1 MFFNNIPSKIVKILM
16 VLSSRPLSWNSSMV
30 SLTYPSFRLLLY
42 LEWLLLATAMFME
55 VLLPF
60 EFSWSLLLRVLAIA
74 TFSLMGLRLPMVKLE
89 TKLVYTALEF
99 GLILLPATHH
109 SLSSR
114 SVFLLCLVLVMRS
127 CLIFKRFGQLVV
139 LSLSLLCYGTLL
151 LSRPIVPENF
161 IANKLIV
168 MSWDWRLSNILLF
181 SLTLVFALL
190 LINALLA
197 ERQSREQLEIAHQQ
211 LEITNQQLC
220 QYALRIEDQATLQE
234 RNRIAREIHDGLGH
248 TLAAQTIQINNT
260 LLFWES
266 NNDKALAFLKQAK
279 QLGAEAL
286 LEIRRSLSVLR
297 SNPLQGQSL
306 KSAIEKLLTDFQQTT
321 GIEPSCKID
330 VPHTLPTEVN
340 TALYRIVQESLTN
353 ICKHAQATSVTVGL
367 LAYAGMIHLSIEDD
381 GKGFNPTQN
390 TTGFG
395 LQGMR
400 ERAVA
405 LGGQLN
411 LHSQLGTGCRISV
424 SLPLSKL
431 L

>member
-1 MFFNNIPSKIVKILM
+1 M
-16 VLSSRPLSWNSSMV
+16 VR
-30 SLTYPSFRLLLY
+30 LTYPSFRLLLY

-60 EFSWSLLLRVLAIA
+60 ELSWSLLLRVVAIA

-89 TKLVYTALEF
+89 TKLLYTGLEF
-99 GLILLPATHH
+99 GLILLPTTQH

-127 CLIFKRFGQLVV
+127 CLIFKQSGQLLV
-139 LSLSLLCYGTLL
+139 LGLSLLTYGTLL
-151 LSRPIVPENF
+151 LSRPIVPKNF
-161 IANKLIV
+161 MPDLIA

-266 NNDKALAFLKQAK
+266 NNHKALTFLKQAK

-330 VPHTLPTEVN
+330 LPHTLPTEVN

-353 ICKHAQATSVTVGL
+353 ICKHADATSVTVGL
-367 LAYAGMIHLSIEDD
+367 LAFAEMIHLSIEDN

-411 LHSQLGTGCRISV
+411 LHSQLGTGCCISV

-431 L
+431 LF

>member
-1 MFFNNIPSKIVKILM
+1 M
-16 VLSSRPLSWNSSMV
+16 VLLQRPLSWNSSMV
-30 SLTYPSFRLLLY
+30 RLTYPSFRLLLY

-55 VLLPF
+55 VVLPF
-60 EFSWSLLLRVLAIA
+60 ELSWSLLLRVVAIA
-74 TFSLMGLRLPMVKLE
+74 TFSLMGLRLPMVKLK
-89 TKLVYTALEF
+89 TKLFYTALEF
-99 GLILLPATHH
+99 SLILLPTIQH

-127 CLIFKRFGQLVV
+127 CLIFKQLGQLLV
-139 LSLSLLCYGTLL
+139 LGLSLLCYGTLL
-151 LSRPIVPENF
+151 LSRPIVPDKF
-161 IANKLIV
+161 MPDKLIA

-248 TLAAQTIQINNT
+248 TLVAQTIQINNT

-266 NNDKALAFLKQAK
+266 NNHKALTFLKQAK
-279 QLGAEAL
+279 ELGAEAL

-306 KSAIEKLLTDFQQTT
+306 KSAIEKLLTDFQQIT
-321 GIEPSCKID
+321 GIEPDCKID
-330 VPHTLPTEVN
+330 LPYTLPTELN

-367 LAYAGMIHLSIEDD
+367 LAEAGMIHLSIEDN

-405 LGGQLN
+405 LGAQLN
-411 LHSQLGTGCRISV
+411 LHSQLGTGCCISV

-431 L
+431 LF

>member
-1 MFFNNIPSKIVKILM
+1 
-16 VLSSRPLSWNSSMV
+16 MV

-42 LEWLLLATAMFME
+42 LEWLLLATAVFME

-60 EFSWSLLLRVLAIA
+60 QLSWSLPLGVLAIA

-89 TKLVYTALEF
+89 SKLIYTALEF
-99 GLILLPATHH
+99 GLILLPATQHT
-109 SLSSR
+109 LSTR

-127 CLIFKRFGQLVV
+127 CLIFKRSGQLAV
-139 LSLSLLCYGTLL
+139 LILSLLVYGTLL

-161 IANKLIV
+161 MPDKLV
-168 MSWDWRLSNILLF
+168 AMSWDWRLSNILLF

-260 LLFWES
+260 LLFWQS
-266 NNDKALAFLKQAK
+266 NNDKALTFLKQAK
-279 QLGAEAL
+279 ELGAEAL

-306 KSAIEKLLTDFQQTT
+306 KSAIEKLLRDFQQTT

-330 VPHTLPTEVN
+330 VPHIPTEVN

-353 ICKHAQATSVTVGL
+353 ICKHAEATSVTVKL
-367 LAYAGMIHLSIEDD
+367 LAHAGMIHLSIEDN

-400 ERAVA
+400 ERSVA

-411 LHSQLGTGCRISV
+411 LHSQLGTGCCISV

-431 L
+431 AYDSDFIS

>member
-1 MFFNNIPSKIVKILM
+1 M
-16 VLSSRPLSWNSSMV
+16 VLLQRPLSWNSSMV

-42 LEWLLLATAMFME
+42 LEWLLLATAVFME

-60 EFSWSLLLRVLAIA
+60 QLSWSLPLGVLAIA

-89 TKLVYTALEF
+89 SKLIYTALEF
-99 GLILLPATHH
+99 GLILLPATQHT
-109 SLSSR
+109 LSTR

-127 CLIFKRFGQLVV
+127 CLIFKRSGQLAV
-139 LSLSLLCYGTLL
+139 LILSLLVYGTLL

-161 IANKLIV
+161 MPDKLIA

-181 SLTLVFALL
+181 SLTLIFALL

-260 LLFWES
+260 LLFWQS
-266 NNDKALAFLKQAK
+266 NNDKALTFIKQAK
-279 QLGAEAL
+279 ELGAEAL

-306 KSAIEKLLTDFQQTT
+306 KSAIEKLLIDFQQTT
-321 GIEPSCKID
+321 GIEPSCQINVLD
-330 VPHTLPTEVN
+330 TLPTEVN

-353 ICKHAQATSVTVGL
+353 ICKHAEATSVTVKL
-367 LAYAGMIHLSIEDD
+367 LAHAGMIHLSIEDN

-400 ERAVA
+400 ERSVA

-411 LHSQLGTGCRISV
+411 LHSQLGTGCCISV

-431 L
+431 LLSRSAE